1 MQRTHDKS
9 AFSINGFIV
18 LLFILGAVLAGLL
31 MMMIKAPVLGVLL
44 LVGSI
49 VFGFPGLYS
58 VEPND
63 SRVLNFAGSYT
74 GTVKDAG
81 FWWSNP
87 FAIKKKVTLRVRNFN
102 SEKLKVNDGNGNPIE
117 IAAVV
122 VWKVISPA
130 SALYDVDDYEA
141 FVHIQ
146 SETAIRSL
154 CNEYPYDHADDG
166 GLTLRGNPEEVAKT
180 LQRELEERLRDAGVR
195 VIEAR
200 LSHLAYAQEIAQA
213 MLRRQQ
219 AQAII
224 AARTQIVEGAV
235 GMVKMA
241 LQQLSEQQIVEL
253 DDERKAQMVNNL
265 MVALVSEQEAQPI
278 LNAGSLY

>member
-1 MQRTHDKS
+1 MQRTYDKS
-9 AFSINGFIV
+9 AFKINGFVV
-18 LLFILGAVLAGLL
+18 LLFILGAFLTALLLA
-31 MMMIKAPVLGVLL
+31 MIKAPVVAGL
-44 LVGSI
+44 LVLGSM
-49 VFGFPGLYS
+49 VLGFPGLYS

-63 SRVLNFAGSYT
+63 SRVLNFAGTYT
-74 GTVKDAG
+74 GTVKEAG

-130 SALYDVDDYEA
+130 SALYDVDDYEE

-154 CNEYPYDHADDG
+154 CNEFPYDHSETG
-166 GLTLRGNPEEVAKT
+166 GLTLRGNPEEVAST
-180 LQRELEERLRDAGVR
+180 LQKELEDRLKDAGVK

-219 AQAII
+219 AQAVI
-224 AARTQIVEGAV
+224 AARKQIVEGAV

-241 LQQLSEQQIVEL
+241 LQQLSEQEIVEL

-278 LNAGSLY
+278 INAGTLY